1 MVITQRFNVT
11 AGTTVVTTDF
21 ELNHNPYARKA
32 YFHFDT
38 TSGTLNVKTILARMN
53 STAPWFQIATP
64 AAASN
69 TYTEVDLYPEY
80 RFQLGTASGTAV
92 VSIGVVN

>member
-11 AGTTVVTTDF
+11 ATTTTATTDF
-21 ELNHNPYARKA
+21 ELNHNPYGRKV
-32 YFHFDT
+32 YFHIAAS
-38 TSGTLNVKTILARMN
+38 SGTLNVKTISARMN
-53 STAPWFQIATP
+53 SSAPWFQIATP
-64 AAASN
+64 TAGSD

-80 RFQLGTASGTAV
+80 RVQYSTASGTAT